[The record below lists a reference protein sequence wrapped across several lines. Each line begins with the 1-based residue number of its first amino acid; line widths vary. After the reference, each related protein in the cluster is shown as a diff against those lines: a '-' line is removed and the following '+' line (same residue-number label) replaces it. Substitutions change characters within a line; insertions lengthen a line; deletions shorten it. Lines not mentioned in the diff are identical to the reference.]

1 MNYYISA
8 SIMGFLLLAGASLNI
23 SPSATWITCYIIMFL
38 TIKGKNPLDPRIW
51 LFFAWGVIFTNLF
64 SGVRYVPPIDFLFP
78 ILYTILVISC
88 FFIGYSINKRIICK
102 YAQTRVKTFLLKP
115 LSTKKQK
122 FINISALFC
131 LIGTIGVLYDLF
143 INLGVSFD
151 GGDRRADFIENFN
164 RLSFLTT
171 IGMLMIGGC
180 YMPIVSIYFQ
190 GSKINKYWGALSFL
204 CLGLYSIAVGG
215 KQGIFLVGLF
225 LIAMVTISRKYKV
238 KVHIPWLVKSILGS
252 IIVFFFLYITALS
265 SERHGHIDTGEALT
279 NSTEFSV
286 EFVNGVGQY
295 IPSSLQNTF
304 AEFFGYY
311 GDQLGCFCERWNI
324 DNYPD
329 KFSFIEFP
337 PRILEPFVW
346 IKRQVEKVFPIY
358 NEIFPPK
365 DKNLILRIANQSS
378 GYYGLAN
385 WQTTVRQGIDLF
397 GFLGQLIIVLLHGY
411 YSKEIFVR
419 FHNSPSFSLLHA
431 CILNCIFLVYTT
443 MMNLIGETSVL
454 VYLILIIY
462 LFYQERKMLIAYKNG

>member
-1 MNYYISA
+1 MNYYISV
-8 SIMGFLLLAGASLNI
+8 SIMTFLLLSGAGLNI
-23 SPSATWITCYIIMFL
+23 SPTATWVTCYIVMLL
-38 TIKGKNPLDPRIW
+38 TLKGKNPLDPRIW

-64 SGVRYVPPIDFLFP
+64 SGVRYIPQIDFFPP
-78 ILYTILVISC
+78 ILYTVLVISC
-88 FFIGYSINKRIICK
+88 FFIGYNNNKKVICK
-102 YAQTRVKTFLLKP
+102 NAGMRVNRFLSTP
-115 LSTKKQK
+115 LSDKKQK
-122 FINISALFC
+122 FITISACFC
-131 LIGTIGVLYDLF
+131 FIGTLGVLYDLF
-143 INLGVSFD
+143 VNLGVSFD
-151 GGDRRADFIENFN
+151 GGDRRADFIENFD

-180 YMPIVSIYFQ
+180 YMPIISIFFQ
-190 GSKINKYWGALSFL
+190 GDRKNKYMGALSFL

-215 KQGIFLVGLF
+215 KQGIFLVGLL
-225 LIAMVTISRKYKV
+225 LIAMISIANKYRIKV
-238 KVHIPWLVKSILGS
+238 SIPGLVKSIMGAIL
-252 IIVFFFLYITALS
+252 IFFFLYIIALS
-265 SERHGHIDTGEALT
+265 SERHGHIDAGEALS
-279 NSTEFSV
+279 NSTEFSE

-295 IPSSLQNTF
+295 VPNSLQNTF

-324 DNYPD
+324 DNYPE
-329 KFSFIEFP
+329 KFSIIEFP
-337 PRILEPFVW
+337 PRVLEPFVW
-346 IKRQVEKVFPIY
+346 IKRQIEKIFPIY

-365 DKNLILRIANQSS
+365 DKSLIVRIANQSS

-431 CILNCIFLVYTT
+431 CILNCVFLVYTT